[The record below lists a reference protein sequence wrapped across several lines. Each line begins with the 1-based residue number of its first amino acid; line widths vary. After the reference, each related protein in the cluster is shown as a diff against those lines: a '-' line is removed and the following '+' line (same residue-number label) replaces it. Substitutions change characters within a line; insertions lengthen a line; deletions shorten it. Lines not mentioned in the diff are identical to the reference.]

1 MFEWYNL
8 QRFQSFEE
16 KLWRNHTWKSFLA
29 NTFHTLSAKGDKN
42 QTNKIKFKTW
52 KRKKKNTVEMLI
64 IVITTIIIII
74 IIITII
80 IIIIITNNNNIFI
93 IVLITM
99 LIIKILLT
107 IISLKKTIPSKHSGF
122 IQKMQPFLRTFQGPP
137 TRNIIS
143 QIVQI
148 Q

>member
-1 MFEWYNL
+1 MKRNCDGTILGSLFWPILFTLCL
-8 QRFQSFEE
+8 QRV
-16 KLWRNHTWKSFLA
+16 T
-29 NTFHTLSAKGDKN
+29 
-42 QTNKIKFKTW
+42 KIKRTKLNS
-52 KRKKKNTVEMLI
+52 KLEKGKKKNTVEMLI

-74 IIITII
+74 IIIIITI